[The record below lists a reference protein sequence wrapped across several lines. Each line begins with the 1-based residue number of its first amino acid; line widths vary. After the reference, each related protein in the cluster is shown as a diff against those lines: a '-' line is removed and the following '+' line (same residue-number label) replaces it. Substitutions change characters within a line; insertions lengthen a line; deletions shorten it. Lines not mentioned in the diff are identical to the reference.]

1 MTQEIYQKAIKF
13 AGEKHKNQKVPGTDA
28 NYLLHIS
35 NVAMEIILA
44 HKENEDFDI
53 NYAIQLALLHD
64 TLEDTKTEFSE
75 LKEQF
80 GEKVALGIQ
89 ALTKNDN
96 LTSKKEKMT
105 DSLNRINQLEKEVG
119 IVKLADRIT
128 NLQEPPKFWEKD
140 KILNYLNEAK
150 LINEILKNKNEYLN
164 TRLQAKIV
172 EYKKYAEKITGYNNG
187 YSSLRLN
194 SSTEFIAF

>member
-44 HKENEDFDI
+44 HNENKDFDI

-128 NLQEPPKFWEKD
+128 NLQEPPKFWGKD

-150 LINEILKNKNEYLN
+150 LINEMLKNKNEYLN
-164 TRLQAKIV
+164 TRLKAKIV
-172 EYKKYAEKITGYNNG
+172 EYKKYAE
-187 YSSLRLN
+187 
-194 SSTEFIAF
+194 